1 MAEKGILER
10 YVAAFAEMRNPRMD
24 GTNPHFRNKFAS
36 LLSTSDAVR
45 AALVKHGLAY
55 RQTPEPD
62 EGGRVWMVT
71 YLMGAEGQMELA
83 RWPLETAKKDGTPY
97 TPQEMG
103 SAGTYSKRYCLQA
116 AFGIVGDEDDDAEAA
131 SHQSQSKPRKAPKAP
146 SAQSRPQR
154 AADGPTD
161 AEKAELA
168 EIAAAYGDKRDVWN
182 AYQANGM
189 EGARALLAMVAPAP
203 QMELADSD
211 IEFGAAS

>member
-1 MAEKGILER
+1 MAESTNLLGRLAKAVG
-10 YVAAFAEMRNPRMD
+10 EMQNPPLD
-24 GTNPHFRNKFAS
+24 SVNPHFKNKFAS
-36 LLSTSDAVR
+36 LRAVSDAVR
-45 AALVKHGLAY
+45 PALAANGLAY
-55 RQTPEPD
+55 RQTPLTD
-62 EGGRVWMVT
+62 ESGTWVATIVYGED
-71 YLMGAEGQMELA
+71 GSIELA
-83 RWPLETAKKDGTPY
+83 RVPY
-97 TPQEMG
+97 EPQSNPQQNG
-103 SAGTYSKRYCLQA
+103 SSLTYAKRYCLQS
-116 AFGIVGDEDDDAEAA
+116 AFGLVGEEEDDAEAA
-131 SHQSQSKPRKAPKAP
+131 SHGPSKPRKAAKAP
-146 SAQSRPQR
+146 TAQSRPQR

>member
-1 MAEKGILER
+1 MAEQMNILGR
-10 YVAAFAEMRNPRMD
+10 LAKAVGEMQNPPLD
-24 GTNPHFRNKFAS
+24 SVNPHYKNKFAS
-36 LLSTSDAVR
+36 LRAVSDAVR
-45 AALVKHGLAY
+45 PALAANGLAY
-55 RQTPEPD
+55 RQTPLTD
-62 EGGRVWMVT
+62 ESGTWVATIVYGED
-71 YLMGAEGQMELA
+71 GSIELA
-83 RWPLETAKKDGTPY
+83 RVPY
-97 TPQEMG
+97 EPQSNPQQNG
-103 SAGTYSKRYCLQA
+103 SSLTYAKRYCLQA
-116 AFGIVGDEDDDAEAA
+116 AFGLVGEEDDDGEAA
-131 SHQSQSKPRKAPKAP
+131 SRQSQSKPRNASKAP
-146 SAQSRPQR
+146 SARKAPQR

>member
-1 MAEKGILER
+1 MADKGILER
-10 YVAAFAEMRNPRMD
+10 YVAAFAEMRNPKMD

-45 AALVKHGLAY
+45 AALVRHGLAY
-55 RQTPEPD
+55 RQTPEAD
-62 EGGRVWMVT
+62 EGGRMWMVT
-71 YLMGAEGQMELA
+71 YLMGADGQMELS
-83 RWPLETAKKDGTPY
+83 RWPLETYSD
-97 TPQEMG
+97 PQKMG
-103 SAGTYSKRYCLQA
+103 SAGTYSKRYGLQA

-131 SHQSQSKPRKAPKAP
+131 SRQTPQGARKASKGTNARKA
-146 SAQSRPQR
+146 PQR
-154 AADGPTD
+154 AADGPSE

>member
-1 MAEKGILER
+1 MNILGR
-10 YVAAFAEMRNPRMD
+10 LAKAVGEMQNPPLD
-24 GTNPHFRNKFAS
+24 SVNPHFKNKFSS
-36 LLSTSDAVR
+36 LRAVSDAVR
-45 AALVKHGLAY
+45 PALAANGLAY
-55 RQTPEPD
+55 RQTPLAD
-62 EGGRVWMVT
+62 ESGTWVATIVYGGD
-71 YLMGAEGQMELA
+71 GSIELA
-83 RWPLETAKKDGTPY
+83 RVPY
-97 TPQEMG
+97 EPQSNPQQNG
-103 SAGTYSKRYCLQA
+103 SALTYAKRYCLQA
-116 AFGIVGDEDDDAEAA
+116 AFGLVGEEDDDGEAA
-131 SHQSQSKPRKAPKAP
+131 SRQTPSKPRNASKGT
-146 SAQSRPQR
+146 SARKPAQR

>member
-1 MAEKGILER
+1 MAEQMNILGR
-10 YVAAFAEMRNPRMD
+10 LAKAVGEMQNPPLD
-24 GTNPHFRNKFAS
+24 SVNPHFKNKFAS
-36 LLSTSDAVR
+36 LRAVSDAVR
-45 AALVKHGLAY
+45 PALAANGLAY
-55 RQTPEPD
+55 RQTPLTDDSGTWVATIVYGED
-62 EGGRVWMVT
+62 GSI
-71 YLMGAEGQMELA
+71 ELA
-83 RWPLETAKKDGTPY
+83 RVPY
-97 TPQEMG
+97 EPQSNPQQNG
-103 SAGTYSKRYCLQA
+103 SSLTYAKRYCLQA
-116 AFGIVGDEDDDAEAA
+116 AFGLVGEEDDDAEAA
-131 SHQSQSKPRKAPKAP
+131 SRQSQSKPRKAPKAP

>member
-1 MAEKGILER
+1 MADKGILER

-45 AALVKHGLAY
+45 AALVRHGLAY

-62 EGGRVWMVT
+62 ESGRVWMVT

-83 RWPLETAKKDGTPY
+83 RWPLETAKKDGTPF

-116 AFGIVGDEDDDAEAA
+116 AFGIVGDEDDDGETA
-131 SHQSQSKPRKAPKAP
+131 SHGPSKPRNASKGTSARKAT
-146 SAQSRPQR
+146 QR

-189 EGARALLAMVAPAP
+189 EGARALLAMVAPA
-203 QMELADSD
+203 QVELADSD

>member
-1 MAEKGILER
+1 MNILGR
-10 YVAAFAEMRNPRMD
+10 LAKAVGEMQNPPLD
-24 GTNPHFRNKFAS
+24 SVNPHFKNKFAS
-36 LLSTSDAVR
+36 LRAVSDAVR
-45 AALVKHGLAY
+45 PALAANGLAY
-55 RQTPEPD
+55 RQTPLAD
-62 EGGRVWMVT
+62 ESGTWVATIVYGGD
-71 YLMGAEGQMELA
+71 GSIELA
-83 RWPLETAKKDGTPY
+83 RVPY
-97 TPQEMG
+97 EPQSNPQQNG
-103 SAGTYSKRYCLQA
+103 SALTYAKRYCLQA
-116 AFGIVGDEDDDAEAA
+116 AFGLVGEEDDDGEAA
-131 SHQSQSKPRKAPKAP
+131 SRQTPQKSRNASKGASARKPA
-146 SAQSRPQR
+146 QR